1 MWDGA
6 ALGALVDKVT
16 ATVREHISLERE
28 ITNYWIAKYFEK
40 EAARDP
46 ERTWAA
52 LLLGWIRQVSLC
64 AWAA

>member
-6 ALGALVDKVT
+6 VLGALVDVVT

-28 ITNYWIAKYFEK
+28 ITNYWIAKYFEQA
-40 EAARDP
+40 AARDP
-46 ERTWAA
+46 ERIWAA

-64 AWAA
+64 VWAA